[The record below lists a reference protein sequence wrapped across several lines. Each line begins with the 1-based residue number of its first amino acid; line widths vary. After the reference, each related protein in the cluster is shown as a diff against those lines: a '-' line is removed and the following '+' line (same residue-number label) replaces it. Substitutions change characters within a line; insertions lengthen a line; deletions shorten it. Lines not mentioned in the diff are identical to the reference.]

1 MDLLADIGGTNVRF
15 AVREGGLP
23 ERVRTLRVADFP
35 TVEDAARAYLSEVD
49 AKPRRGAFAVAA
61 PVTGD
66 CVQMT
71 NHRWSWSVDH
81 VRRALEL
88 NSLTVLN
95 DFAATAL
102 ALPSIPRAELRQ
114 LGGLDPIE
122 GAPVA
127 VIGPGTGLGIS
138 ALVGGKPVST
148 EGGHATMPAADVRE
162 AEAIAR
168 IRERLGHVS
177 AERVLSGQGLQN
189 LYRALGPD
197 GDPPEPDE
205 ITAAALAKTDRR
217 AVDTLDMFCAMLG
230 TVAGNLALTYGARGG
245 VYIAGGI
252 VPKLGDHFAA
262 SRFRERFEDKG
273 RFRDYLAPIPVYVIW
288 HEVPALIGLA
298 ALLNDPARA
307 E

>member
-15 AVREGGLP
+15 AVRESGPP

-35 TVEDAARAYLSEVD
+35 TVEHAARTYLKEMTN
-49 AKPRRGAFAVAA
+49 KPRRGAFAVAA
-61 PVTGD
+61 PITGD
-66 CVQMT
+66 CIEMT
-71 NHRWSWSVDH
+71 NHPWSWSIDR

-88 NSLTVLN
+88 DSLNVMN

-102 ALPSIPRAELRQ
+102 ALPRIPRAELRQ
-114 LGGLDPIE
+114 VGGLAPIE
-122 GAPVA
+122 SAPVA
-127 VIGPGTGLGIS
+127 VLGPGTGLGVA
-138 ALVGGKPVST
+138 ALIDGKPVAS
-148 EGGHATMPAADVRE
+148 EGGHATMPAVDARE

-177 AERVLSGQGLQN
+177 AERVLSGPGLQN

-197 GDPPEPDE
+197 GDPPDPDE
-205 ITAAALAKTDRR
+205 ITAAALAKTDPR
-217 AVDTLDMFCAMLG
+217 AAETLDMFCAMLG
-230 TVAGNLALTYGARGG
+230 TVAGNLALTYDARGG
-245 VYIAGGI
+245 IYIAGGI

-288 HEVPALIGLA
+288 HGC
-298 ALLNDPARA
+298 RR
-307 E
+307 